1 MAQQH
6 FLLYFT
12 DGCHLCDDA
21 QRLLQQTAVSYSKV
35 DIIDDPQL
43 VSLYG
48 DSIPVIQSGNGN
60 TINWPFDLRQLN
72 DFINL
77 HI

>member
-1 MAQQH
+1 MKKH

-21 QRLLQQTAVSYSKV
+21 QILLQKTAVSYSKV
-35 DIIDDPQL
+35 DIIDNPQL
-43 VSLYG
+43 VDLYG
-48 DSIPVIQSGNGN
+48 NSIPVIESENGD
-60 TINWPFDLRQLN
+60 TVNWPFDLQQLN

>member
-48 DSIPVIQSGNGN
+48 DSIPVIQSENGD

>member
-1 MAQQH
+1 M
-6 FLLYFT
+6 
-12 DGCHLCDDA
+12 CDDA
-21 QRLLQQTAVSYSKV
+21 QRLLQQTSVLYSKV

-48 DSIPVIQSGNGN
+48 YSIPVIQSDNGN
-60 TINWPFDLRQLN
+60 TINWPFDLQQLN

-77 HI
+77 HL

>member
-1 MAQQH
+1 MNDSH

-21 QRLLQQTAVSYSKV
+21 EKILKQTTIFYSKV
-35 DIIDDPQL
+35 DIIYDPQL
-43 VSLYG
+43 VALYG
-48 DSIPVIQSGNGN
+48 NSIPVLQSASGN
-60 TINWPFDLRQLN
+60 TINWPFNLQQLN